1 MLFVPGSDAG
11 KLAKIPALPGGA
23 LLLDLEDSVTWPRK
37 AEARG
42 LVGEA
47 LSQHGSGRA
56 LWVRVNSF
64 GSHLLFEDLDAV
76 VRRGL
81 AGINVP
87 KVESAHQLQTV
98 AWVLDALERR
108 RGLEPGALRL
118 LATLETALGVQNA
131 PEIARSTPRLDS
143 LCFGAADYSRDVGLD
158 WPPADG
164 VLPLTVQQ
172 ARVALVQASA
182 AAGLDAP
189 HDGASAEFRDL
200 NRLELEARAACAL
213 GFGGK
218 HAIHP
223 AQVPVIELAFAP
235 TERQLSWAREVV
247 AAVREHGPQGPGA
260 FALHGVM
267 VDAPVVARARQ
278 ILDRA
283 AASPVTGS
291 AGAEASVPG

>member
-1 MLFVPGSDAG
+1 MSAVMLFVPGSDAG
-11 KLAKIPALPGGA
+11 KIAKIPGLPGGA
-23 LLLDLEDSVTWPRK
+23 LLLDLEDGVAWPRK
-37 AEARG
+37 AEARE
-42 LVGEA
+42 LVAGA
-47 LSQHGSGRA
+47 LSQHGNSRV

-64 GSHLLFEDLDAV
+64 SSHLLFDDLDAV
-76 VRRGL
+76 VGRGL
-81 AGINVP
+81 AGINLP
-87 KVESAHQLQTV
+87 KVESAHHLQTV
-98 AWVLDALERR
+98 DWVLGALERR
-108 RGLEPGALRL
+108 RGLEPGSLRL
-118 LATLETALGVQNA
+118 LATIETALGVQNA
-131 PEIARSTPRLDS
+131 PEIARSSPRLDG

-200 NRLELEARAACAL
+200 DRLELEARAACAL

-223 AQVPVIELAFAP
+223 AQVSVIEAAFAP
-235 TERQLSWAREVV
+235 TERQLCWAREVV
-247 AAVREHGPQGPGA
+247 AAVQQHEQQGVGA

-278 ILDRA
+278 LLGRA
-283 AASPVTGS
+283 AAFSG
-291 AGAEASVPG
+291 

>member
-11 KLAKIPALPGGA
+11 KLAKIPGLPGGE
-23 LLLDLEDSVTWPRK
+23 LLLDLEDGVAWSRK
-37 AEARG
+37 AQARE
-42 LVGEA
+42 LVATA
-47 LSQHGSGRA
+47 LAQHGSSRV

-64 GSHLLFEDLDAV
+64 GSHLLFDDLDAV
-76 VRRGL
+76 VMDGL
-81 AGINVP
+81 AGINLP
-87 KVESAHQLQTV
+87 KVESAQQLQTV
-98 AWVLDALERR
+98 DWVLDALERR
-108 RGLEPGALRL
+108 RGLEPGALRV
-118 LATLETALGVQNA
+118 LATIETALGVQNA
-131 PEIARSTPRLDS
+131 PQIAQSSSRLEG

-164 VLPLTVQQ
+164 ALPLTVQQ

-182 AAGLDAP
+182 SAGLAAP

-223 AQVPVIELAFAP
+223 AQVPVIEAAFAP
-235 TERQLSWAREVV
+235 TERQLAWAQEVV
-247 AAVREHGPQGPGA
+247 AAAHQHGQQGVGA

-278 ILDRA
+278 LLGRSSTPRVTESS
-283 AASPVTGS
+283 ASQ
-291 AGAEASVPG
+291 